1 MSLQFEWKAR
11 KTVRRW
17 GKPTDPA
24 LLRRMPVMKQVL
36 SLLCLGFLGLSSC
49 ASYSGVPLTSVM
61 EIYCS
66 DEKTFP
72 AFHECTNRNWYYQ
85 VVSEGFGNE
94 PPVQLFKSRMNLL
107 EIAVASRRMSN
118 AEAIADAK
126 YLAYQLRAQE
136 YAAVQNQNVL
146 IMQGLSTA
154 AGQTYGGQSR
164 PSSAPAGYSVCSYRA
179 GTVTWTET
187 YRGIC
192 PVSSSKGG
200 FVGSLQQ

>member
-1 MSLQFEWKAR
+1 
-11 KTVRRW
+11 
-17 GKPTDPA
+17 
-24 LLRRMPVMKQVL
+24 MKQVL
-36 SLLCLGFLGLSSC
+36 SLLCLGFLCVSGC

-61 EIYCS
+61 ELYCS
-66 DEKTFP
+66 DKTAFP

-85 VVSEGFGNE
+85 VVSEGFGSE
-94 PPVQLFKSRMNLL
+94 PPVQLFKSRMDLL
-107 EIAVASRRMSN
+107 ETAVASGRMSN

-136 YAAVQNQNVL
+136 YAAVQNQNAL
-146 IMQGLSTA
+146 IMRGLSTA

-179 GTVTWTET
+179 GTMTWTET

-192 PVSSSKGG
+192 PISSSKGG
-200 FVGSLQQ
+200 FVGSLQR